1 VTAVARRLE
10 AALGEETHMADVA
23 LVRLQEQI
31 AGPVRRPLSIMLAA
45 VGCLILIAS
54 ANLGNL
60 LVVLASGRRRELAVR
75 AALGAGR
82 LALARPVLAETML
95 LSAAGGLLGL
105 ALGAAGLRI
114 VIALE
119 PGNLPRLAEIGVS
132 LPVLLV
138 SLAVTGTVALLLGAA
153 VSYGAVRSGI
163 SESLKDGGRG
173 QAGSASMSRL
183 RNGLVVAQLAVSVV
197 LLVTARLLGRS
208 LTLLLQRAVADRRL
222 GVLVLGGFAA
232 VALVLAVVGIYGVL
246 SYVVA
251 QRTQEFGVRMA
262 LGARRADVWRL
273 VVRQAGLLVVT
284 GVVIGVVIS
293 GFVTSLMQAM
303 LVGVTPTDPL
313 TFAAVVAVLAVTAL
327 AACQVPALRATRAD
341 PLSALR
347 AE

>member
-1 VTAVARRLE
+1 
-10 AALGEETHMADVA
+10 
-23 LVRLQEQI
+23 
-31 AGPVRRPLSIMLAA
+31 
-45 VGCLILIAS
+45 
-54 ANLGNL
+54 
-60 LVVLASGRRRELAVR
+60 
-75 AALGAGR
+75 
-82 LALARPVLAETML
+82 
-95 LSAAGGLLGL
+95 
-105 ALGAAGLRI
+105 
-114 VIALE
+114 
-119 PGNLPRLAEIGVS
+119 
-132 LPVLLV
+132 
-138 SLAVTGTVALLLGAA
+138 
-153 VSYGAVRSGI
+153 
-163 SESLKDGGRG
+163 
-173 QAGSASMSRL
+173 MSRL